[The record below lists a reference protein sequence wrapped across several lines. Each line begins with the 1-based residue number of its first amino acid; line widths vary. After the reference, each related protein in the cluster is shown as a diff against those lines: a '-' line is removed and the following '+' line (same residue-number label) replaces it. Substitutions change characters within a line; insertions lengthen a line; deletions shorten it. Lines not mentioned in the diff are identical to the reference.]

1 MPDANEDIEAC
12 LLERDGSARDMN
24 FESPTWPGVW
34 DALREL
40 RAEFSSA
47 RVGST
52 SEDTDSMRA
61 DDIEAALRSVQAGG
75 GAVQILFA
83 GGRQLVS
90 HLQMFVTDDEKE
102 AGSPF
107 VELTFFPQDVLQ
119 RPGLQE
125 RFVTWLQGIQ
135 RTLGATRAYARY
147 ENASWRFGDV
157 AFGAGVFFTSE

>member
-40 RAEFSSA
+40 RAEFSTA
-47 RVGST
+47 RVGLT
-52 SEDTDSMRA
+52 SDDADSVLA
-61 DDIEAALRSVQAGG
+61 DDIEAALQRVQARG
-75 GAVQILFA
+75 GAVQILLA
-83 GGRQLVS
+83 GGHQLVS
-90 HLQMFVTDDEKE
+90 HLQVFVTDE
-102 AGSPF
+102 AGPSPF

-119 RPGLQE
+119 RAGLEE
-125 RFVTWLQGIQ
+125 RFVTWLRGMQ

-147 ENASWRFGDV
+147 ENAAWTFGDV
-157 AFGAGVFFTSE
+157 AFGSGVFFASE